1 MPGTSEPA
9 PRNFHLFG
17 LAGWV
22 VIVGLALAWEGL
34 GLAFSREGWPS
45 VSDLLRTVSRPV
57 VGRWIVLGL
66 WLWLGWHLFVRGWQ
80 PLLRGAPP
88 RSGPATAAIS
98 SGLLIRQVVVPLG
111 LTYVA
116 FIGAMALRR
125 RGPSPASTVEAA
137 AQTPRMHPRVL
148 LRHVAVTL
156 AAGYVVYLGLVVS
169 YYAIVAYQTP
179 QFLRAAVSGGAFITF
194 GVALPGLLLFCG
206 AEAIVR
212 RRSNR
217 WRNAHGVR

>member
-9 PRNFHLFG
+9 SRSFHILG

-22 VIVGLALAWEGL
+22 VIVGVALAWEGL

-80 PLLRGAPP
+80 PLLRGTPP
-88 RSGPATAAIS
+88 RSEPATAALS
-98 SGLLIRQVVVPLG
+98 FGLLIRQVVVPLG

-116 FIGAMALRR
+116 FVGAMALQRR
-125 RGPSPASTVEAA
+125 APSRVPTVEAA
-137 AQTPRMHPRVL
+137 AHDPRTHPRALV
-148 LRHVAVTL
+148 RHVAVTL
-156 AAGYVVYLGLVVS
+156 AAGYVVYLVLVMS
-169 YYAIVAYQTP
+169 YYAIVAYQSP

-194 GVALPGLLLFCG
+194 AVALPGLLLFSG
-206 AEAIVR
+206 AEALVR

-217 WRNAHGVR
+217 

>member
-1 MPGTSEPA
+1 M
-9 PRNFHLFG
+9 
-17 LAGWV
+17 
-22 VIVGLALAWEGL
+22 GL
-34 GLAFSREGWPS
+34 GEEQEVVRRDDEDYDTIGGLVYERLSKVPS
-45 VSDLLRTVSRPV
+45 AGDV
-57 VGRWIVLGL
+57 VNLEHATIRVLSTKGRQVQRVHVTMTEEPSG
-66 WLWLGWHLFVRGWQ
+66 GDHG
-80 PLLRGAPP
+80 PP
-88 RSGPATAAIS
+88 FGPIS

>member
-9 PRNFHLFG
+9 PRSFHILG

-45 VSDLLRTVSRPV
+45 VSDLLRTMSRPV

-80 PLLRGAPP
+80 PLLRGTPP

-98 SGLLIRQVVVPLG
+98 SSLLIRQVVVPLG

-116 FIGAMALRR
+116 FIWAMALRR

-137 AQTPRMHPRVL
+137 AQTPRMHPRAL

-179 QFLRAAVSGGAFITF
+179 QFLRAAFSGGAFITF
-194 GVALPGLLLFCG
+194 AVALPGLLLFSG

-217 WRNAHGVR
+217 